1 MALKILFYFS
11 RYWDGYQCGRCGEE
25 FNTKEQLRNH
35 IRGIHGGILGVEI
48 NLVSVDGSE
57 DCGK

>member
-1 MALKILFYFS
+1 MIKEA
-11 RYWDGYQCGRCGEE
+11 RYWDGYQCGSCGEE
-25 FNTKEQLRNH
+25 FKTKEQLENR

>member
-1 MALKILFYFS
+1 MWRGVFK
-11 RYWDGYQCGRCGEE
+11 
-25 FNTKEQLRNH
+25 TKEQLKNH

-48 NLVSVDGSE
+48 NLVSVDGFE